1 MVGVNDLA
9 TTHPVLAAQAY
20 DWDPTAFTRGHYK
33 KLNWICL
40 NGHIWPASPNSR
52 TNMESGCPVC
62 DGRKLLVGFNDL
74 KTLFPEIALQADG
87 WDPSQVLAG
96 THSKR
101 SWTCEFG
108 HSWIS
113 VVKDRT
119 FRGDGCPSCSKF
131 GFDNNSDAWIYL
143 LEHQA
148 WGLLQIGITNHL
160 KNRLADHKR
169 LGWEVIEIS
178 NSMEGIMARSWEKGI
193 LEFLRDTGI
202 KLGDSKIAGTY
213 SGYTETWR
221 SSDFQVTSIKE
232 LMRLTKEFEEETK
245 SHRR

>member
-1 MVGVNDLA
+1 M
-9 TTHPVLAAQAY
+9 
-20 DWDPTAFTRGHYK
+20 
-33 KLNWICL
+33 
-40 NGHIWPASPNSR
+40 
-52 TNMESGCPVC
+52 
-62 DGRKLLVGFNDL
+62 
-74 KTLFPEIALQADG
+74 
-87 WDPSQVLAG
+87 
-96 THSKR
+96 
-101 SWTCEFG
+101 
-108 HSWIS
+108 
-113 VVKDRT
+113 KDRT

-232 LMRLTKEFEEETK
+232 LMRLTKEFEQETK